1 MTPKQEV
8 FESLDFSNFEAQM
21 PSCPGK
27 QQAAARKLSFESIS
41 QCPSNLDF
49 FQHRTLASVTYKLNA
64 ASDSLTRLNV
74 NVKGMPILR
83 ATDI

>member
-27 QQAAARKLSFESIS
+27 QQAAARSCRLKAF
-41 QCPSNLDF
+41 
-49 FQHRTLASVTYKLNA
+49 HNA
-64 ASDSLTRLNV
+64 LPT
-74 NVKGMPILR
+74 
-83 ATDI
+83 